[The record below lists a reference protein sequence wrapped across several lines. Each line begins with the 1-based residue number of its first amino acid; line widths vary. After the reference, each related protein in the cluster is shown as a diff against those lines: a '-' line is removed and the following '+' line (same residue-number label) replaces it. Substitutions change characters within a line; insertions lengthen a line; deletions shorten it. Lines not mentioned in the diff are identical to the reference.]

1 MEKHFEP
8 KLLVISER
16 FKFNKH
22 VQLPSE
28 TVSEYVA
35 ELRKLSEHY
44 KFEAFLDNA
53 LRDRFVCGLRSE
65 ATQKKLLLEAD
76 LTFAKAIEIAQGMEV
91 ARDNLK
97 QMQSLLLQA
106 SRYEPKPCYRWGF
119 TKFTQLHVVTS
130 QFVMVIPCT
139 LRAWIEDRT
148 GSRHDLVGVNSLL

>member
-1 MEKHFEP
+1 MEKHFET

-16 FKFNKH
+16 FKFNKR

-97 QMQSLLLQA
+97 QMQSPTTA
-106 SRYEPKPCYRWGF
+106 GKP
-119 TKFTQLHVVTS
+119 V
-130 QFVMVIPCT
+130 
-139 LRAWIEDRT
+139 RT
-148 GSRHDLVGVNSLL
+148 EAVLSMGVH